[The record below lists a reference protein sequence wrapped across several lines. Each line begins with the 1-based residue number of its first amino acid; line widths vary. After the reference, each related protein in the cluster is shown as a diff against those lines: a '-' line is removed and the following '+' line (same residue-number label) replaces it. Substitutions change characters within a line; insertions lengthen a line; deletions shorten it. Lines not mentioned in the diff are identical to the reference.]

1 MAKAVKNMNT
11 ITEQATQSQKKK
23 KKPITKSFSNR
34 KKMKQKQNWHDITY

>member
-23 KKPITKSFSNR
+23 EAHN
-34 KKMKQKQNWHDITY
+34 QKFF

>member
-23 KKPITKSFSNR
+23 KEAHN
-34 KKMKQKQNWHDITY
+34 QKFF